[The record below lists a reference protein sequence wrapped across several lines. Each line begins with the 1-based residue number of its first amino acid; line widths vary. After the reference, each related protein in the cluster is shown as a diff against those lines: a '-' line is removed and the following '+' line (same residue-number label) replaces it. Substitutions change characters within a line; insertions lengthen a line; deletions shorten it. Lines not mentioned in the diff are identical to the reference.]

1 MTSIFAFPVHLPV
14 RWPIDTKD
22 PIRAAQIRV
31 LLNTVVTDALAA
43 WRAAPERTWADI
55 GALVYRQLRTLDVL
69 YPEAGI
75 LDTPARAVAVQ
86 FFATNV
92 HSSIR
97 NLRYRDGD
105 MPNPALARLCRALR
119 SCPKTANG
127 QRSENANR
135 VPRTC
140 PGACHPLQLR
150 RFQRLSK
157 RARRARRLA
166 SSRPPLVSRF
176 PSFAVLSPRQ

>member
-127 QRSENANR
+127 QRSENANAPGH
-135 VPRTC
+135 VIQALGATPRAADL
-140 PGACHPLQLR
+140 P
-150 RFQRLSK
+150 
-157 RARRARRLA
+157 RRLPSPSA
-166 SSRPPLVSRF
+166 SPLS
-176 PSFAVLSPRQ
+176 AAQ